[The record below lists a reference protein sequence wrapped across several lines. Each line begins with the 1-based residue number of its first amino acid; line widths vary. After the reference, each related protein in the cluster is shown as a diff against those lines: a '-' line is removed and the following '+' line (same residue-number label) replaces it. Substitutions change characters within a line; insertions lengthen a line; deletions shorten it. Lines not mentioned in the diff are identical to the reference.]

1 MYYFSTYLFYL
12 DKILDFFD
20 STTTYVHKNKPTD
33 DVFSFLQYSNDP
45 NCRGQMFL
53 KKNGAAVSTGSTSKD
68 DAFQGIFG
76 TAILNLVAGDQ
87 VSPTNKRKDVW
98 SQPKPSEKLRRLT
111 PSFGCILVERLKFF
125 LFRNKTFLFFKIGS

>member
-1 MYYFSTYLFYL
+1 MEV
-12 DKILDFFD
+12 FD
-20 STTTYVHKNKPTD
+20 SLYVFSCTAYLVTPLDLVTVFWQTKCVTKLGLHCTYGNLAKTKKSIQFNANLAQRWSWHFIFYA

-53 KKNGAAVSTGSTSKD
+53 RKNGAAVSTGSTSKD

-87 VSPTNKRKDVW
+87 VSPFNCMMLNK
-98 SQPKPSEKLRRLT
+98 
-111 PSFGCILVERLKFF
+111 
-125 LFRNKTFLFFKIGS
+125 